1 MSEIKIV
8 VAGLIFDKDKFL
20 VARRPITKS
29 RGGLFEFVGGKVEE
43 GETHAEA
50 LRREFMEELNLEI
63 KVGELF
69 MKVRH
74 TYTDIDIYLYLYMA
88 EIVGGELKLM
98 EHSEI
103 KWITKDEIDD
113 LEFCPADKDILA
125 KIKSV

>member
-1 MSEIKIV
+1 
-8 VAGLIFDKDKFL
+8 
-20 VARRPITKS
+20 
-29 RGGLFEFVGGKVEE
+29 
-43 GETHAEA
+43 
-50 LRREFMEELNLEI
+50 ELNLEI

>member
-74 TYTDIDIYLYLYMA
+74 TSL
-88 EIVGGELKLM
+88 
-98 EHSEI
+98 SNSR
-103 KWITKDEIDD
+103 
-113 LEFCPADKDILA
+113 ILVL
-125 KIKSV
+125 ILLFQKSDPSPGYVRFLAVL

>member
-1 MSEIKIV
+1 MSMIKEV

-29 RGGLFEFVGGKVEE
+29 RGGLFEFVGGKVES
-43 GETHAEA
+43 GESHKDA
-50 LRREFMEELNLEI
+50 LCREFMEELNLEI

>member
-1 MSEIKIV
+1 
-8 VAGLIFDKDKFL
+8 
-20 VARRPITKS
+20 
-29 RGGLFEFVGGKVEE
+29 
-43 GETHAEA
+43 
-50 LRREFMEELNLEI
+50 
-63 KVGELF
+63 
-69 MKVRH
+69 
-74 TYTDIDIYLYLYMA
+74 MA

>member
-1 MSEIKIV
+1 MIKEV

-29 RGGLFEFVGGKVEE
+29 RGGLFEFVGGKVES
-43 GETHAEA
+43 GESHKDA
-50 LRREFMEELNLEI
+50 LCREFMEELNLEI